1 MSLTTKILIA
11 AILIAYIVITL
22 AKSKRSRPKQSRE
35 PTYRPP
41 EEKKDWPQPVNYEP
55 VDLLTHTKTQP
66 SAPIKRHRYM
76 DKFRLLNNPEMA
88 LYLRLK
94 EAAPSMIV
102 FAQVSMSQ
110 VLYLSKDYKERYRQ
124 LGEIGRKS
132 IDFLICRARD
142 SSIVA
147 AIELNGV
154 HHDTEKQRLSDEKKK
169 AALEEAG
176 IPLITFRADS
186 VPDIATIRHA
196 LASHLVQR
204 KKNEAERTE
213 RIRRATS
220 KGGVM
225 RCR

>member
-1 MSLTTKILIA
+1 MDLTTKILIGVL
-11 AILIAYIVITL
+11 LIAYIVITL
-22 AKSKRSRPKQSRE
+22 AKGKRPKQKRSRE
-35 PTYRPP
+35 PAYRPP
-41 EEKKDWPQPVNYEP
+41 EEQRDWPQPVNYEP
-55 VDLLTHTKTQP
+55 VDLLTHTK
-66 SAPIKRHRYM
+66 SASAAPTKRHRYM

-110 VLYLSKDYKERYRQ
+110 VLYLSKDNKERYRQ

-169 AALEEAG
+169 TALEEAG

-196 LASHLVQR
+196 LATHLVQR
-204 KKNEAERTE
+204 KRNEAERTE
-213 RIRRATS
+213 RIRRAAAS
-220 KGGVM
+220 GK
-225 RCR
+225 R